1 MQAEVEEEEI
11 TTTAILK
18 SDFRYQNTVLTRCFL
33 FYDWYI
39 NDTFEIRKMEKSKIN
54 TAEFRSLCPVATG
67 LDILGDKWTLL
78 ILRDMIWGHK
88 SLFSEFK
95 ESPEHM
101 PSKMLSNRLKK
112 LEEFG
117 FISKKAGITNKKNV
131 YYLME
136 DKGID
141 AFPIMI
147 EMAIFTSK
155 HFFDYLGTTYTKESR
170 GVMIKNKKE
179 YIADM
184 VKQYKKFKKGITI

>member
-1 MQAEVEEEEI
+1 MG
-11 TTTAILK
+11 K
-18 SDFRYQNTVLTRCFL
+18 STN
-33 FYDWYI
+33 I
-39 NDTFEIRKMEKSKIN
+39 
-54 TAEFRSLCPVATG
+54 TAEFRSLCPVATS

-78 ILRDMIWGHK
+78 ILRDMIWRHK
-88 SLFSEFK
+88 CLFSEFK
-95 ESPEHM
+95 ESPEHI

-112 LEEFG
+112 LEALG
-117 FISKKAGITNKKNV
+117 FISKKEGLTNKKSV

-136 DKGID
+136 QKGID

-155 HFFDYLGTTYTKESR
+155 HFLDYLGSTYTKEPR

-184 VKQYKKFKKGITI
+184 VKQYKRFKKDVTI

>member
-1 MQAEVEEEEI
+1 MI
-11 TTTAILK
+11 KT
-18 SDFRYQNTVLTRCFL
+18 S
-33 FYDWYI
+33 
-39 NDTFEIRKMEKSKIN
+39 IN

-88 SLFSEFK
+88 CLFSEFK
-95 ESPEHM
+95 ESPENM

-112 LEEFG
+112 LEELG
-117 FISKKAGITNKKNV
+117 FISKKVGLTNKKSV

-136 DKGID
+136 DKGMD

-155 HFFDYLGTTYTKESR
+155 HFLDYLGSTYTKEAR

-179 YIADM
+179 YIAGM
-184 VKQYKKFKKGITI
+184 VKQYKSFKKSIVF

>member
-1 MQAEVEEEEI
+1 
-11 TTTAILK
+11 
-18 SDFRYQNTVLTRCFL
+18 
-33 FYDWYI
+33 
-39 NDTFEIRKMEKSKIN
+39 MEKAAIN

-112 LEEFG
+112 LEELG
-117 FISKKAGITNKKNV
+117 FISKKVGLTNKKSV
-131 YYLME
+131 FYLME
-136 DKGID
+136 EKGID

-155 HFFDYLGTTYTKESR
+155 HYLDYLGTTYTKEPRS
-170 GVMIKNKKE
+170 VMIKNKKE
-179 YIADM
+179 YITDM
-184 VKQYKKFKKGITI
+184 VKQYKRFKKDVTI

>member
-1 MQAEVEEEEI
+1 MG
-11 TTTAILK
+11 
-18 SDFRYQNTVLTRCFL
+18 
-33 FYDWYI
+33 
-39 NDTFEIRKMEKSKIN
+39 KSKNI
-54 TAEFRSLCPVATG
+54 TAEFRSLCPVATS

-88 SLFSEFK
+88 CLFSEFK

-112 LEEFG
+112 LEELG
-117 FISKKAGITNKKNV
+117 FISKKVGLTNKKSI

-136 DKGID
+136 EKGID

-155 HFFDYLGTTYTKESR
+155 HFLDYLGSTYTKEAR

-184 VKQYKKFKKGITI
+184 VKQYKRFKKGIVL

>member
-1 MQAEVEEEEI
+1 MGKIA
-11 TTTAILK
+11 
-18 SDFRYQNTVLTRCFL
+18 
-33 FYDWYI
+33 
-39 NDTFEIRKMEKSKIN
+39 IN

-112 LEEFG
+112 LEELG
-117 FISKKAGITNKKNV
+117 FISKKVGLTNKKSI
-131 YYLME
+131 YYFME
-136 DKGID
+136 EKGID

-155 HFFDYLGTTYTKESR
+155 HFFDYLGSTYTKEAR
-170 GVMIKNKKE
+170 GIMIKNKKE
-179 YIADM
+179 YIADL
-184 VKQYKKFKKGITI
+184 VKQYKRFKKDVTI

>member
-1 MQAEVEEEEI
+1 
-11 TTTAILK
+11 
-18 SDFRYQNTVLTRCFL
+18 
-33 FYDWYI
+33 
-39 NDTFEIRKMEKSKIN
+39 MEKAAIN

-112 LEEFG
+112 LEELG
-117 FISKKAGITNKKNV
+117 FISKKVGLTNKKSV
-131 YYLME
+131 FYLME
-136 DKGID
+136 EKGID

-155 HFFDYLGTTYTKESR
+155 HYLDYLGTTYTKELRS
-170 GVMIKNKKE
+170 VMIKNKKE
-179 YIADM
+179 YITDM
-184 VKQYKKFKKGITI
+184 VKQYKRFKKDVTI

>member
-1 MQAEVEEEEI
+1 MGKIA
-11 TTTAILK
+11 
-18 SDFRYQNTVLTRCFL
+18 
-33 FYDWYI
+33 
-39 NDTFEIRKMEKSKIN
+39 IN

-112 LEEFG
+112 LEELG
-117 FISKKAGITNKKNV
+117 FISKKVGLTNKKSV
-131 YYLME
+131 FYLME
-136 DKGID
+136 AKGMD

-155 HFFDYLGTTYTKESR
+155 HFIDYLGTTYTKEPR

-184 VKQYKKFKKGITI
+184 VKQYKRFKKGIVI

>member
-1 MQAEVEEEEI
+1 MA
-11 TTTAILK
+11 K
-18 SDFRYQNTVLTRCFL
+18 ST
-33 FYDWYI
+33 I
-39 NDTFEIRKMEKSKIN
+39 NST
-54 TAEFRSLCPVATG
+54 EFRSLCPVATG

-88 SLFSEFK
+88 CLFSEFK

-112 LEEFG
+112 LEELG
-117 FISKKAGITNKKNV
+117 FISKKVGIANKKSV

-136 DKGID
+136 EKGID

-155 HFFDYLGTTYTKESR
+155 HYIDYLGSTYTKEAR

-179 YIADM
+179 YIADL
-184 VKQYKKFKKGITI
+184 VKQYKRFKKALVI

>member
-1 MQAEVEEEEI
+1 MVK
-11 TTTAILK
+11 T
-18 SDFRYQNTVLTRCFL
+18 S
-33 FYDWYI
+33 
-39 NDTFEIRKMEKSKIN
+39 IN
-54 TAEFRSLCPVATG
+54 TSEFRSLCPVATG
-67 LDILGDKWTLL
+67 LDILGDNWTLL

-88 SLFSEFK
+88 CLFSEFK

-112 LEEFG
+112 LEKLG
-117 FISKKAGITNKKNV
+117 FISKKVGLANKKSV

-136 DKGID
+136 DKGMD

-155 HFFDYLGTTYTKESR
+155 HFLDYLGSTYTKEAR

-184 VKQYKKFKKGITI
+184 VKQYKRFKKSLVI

>member
-1 MQAEVEEEEI
+1 MA
-11 TTTAILK
+11 K
-18 SDFRYQNTVLTRCFL
+18 ST
-33 FYDWYI
+33 I
-39 NDTFEIRKMEKSKIN
+39 NST
-54 TAEFRSLCPVATG
+54 EFRSLCPVATG

-88 SLFSEFK
+88 CLFSEFK

-112 LEEFG
+112 LEELG
-117 FISKKAGITNKKNV
+117 FISKKEGIANKKSV

-136 DKGID
+136 EKGID

-155 HFFDYLGTTYTKESR
+155 HYIDYLGSTYTKEAR
-170 GVMIKNKKE
+170 GVMITNKKE
-179 YIADM
+179 YIADL
-184 VKQYKKFKKGITI
+184 VKQYKRFKKRLVI

>member
-1 MQAEVEEEEI
+1 MGK
-11 TTTAILK
+11 T
-18 SDFRYQNTVLTRCFL
+18 S
-33 FYDWYI
+33 
-39 NDTFEIRKMEKSKIN
+39 IN
-54 TAEFRSLCPVATG
+54 TSEFRSLCPVATG

-88 SLFSEFK
+88 CLFSEFK

-112 LEEFG
+112 LEELG
-117 FISKKAGITNKKNV
+117 FISKKVGLANKKSV

-136 DKGID
+136 DKGMD

-155 HFFDYLGTTYTKESR
+155 HFLDYLGSTYTKEAR

-179 YIADM
+179 YIANL
-184 VKQYKKFKKGITI
+184 VKEYKKFKKSIVF

>member
-1 MQAEVEEEEI
+1 
-11 TTTAILK
+11 
-18 SDFRYQNTVLTRCFL
+18 
-33 FYDWYI
+33 
-39 NDTFEIRKMEKSKIN
+39 MEKLTNHN

-67 LDILGDKWTLL
+67 LDIIGDKWTLL

-112 LEEFG
+112 LEELE
-117 FISKKAGITNKKNV
+117 FISKKVGVTNKKSI
-131 YYLME
+131 YYLIE
-136 DKGID
+136 DKGMD

-155 HFFDYLGTTYTKESR
+155 HFYDHLGNTYTKESR
-170 GVMIKNKKE
+170 GIMITKKKE
-179 YIADM
+179 YIADL
-184 VKQYKKFKKGITI
+184 VKKYKKFKKNLVL

>member
-1 MQAEVEEEEI
+1 MAKI
-11 TTTAILK
+11 T
-18 SDFRYQNTVLTRCFL
+18 
-33 FYDWYI
+33 I
-39 NDTFEIRKMEKSKIN
+39 NST
-54 TAEFRSLCPVATG
+54 EFRSLCPVATG

-88 SLFSEFK
+88 CLFSEFK

-112 LEEFG
+112 LEELG
-117 FISKKAGITNKKNV
+117 FISKKDGIANKKSV

-136 DKGID
+136 EKGID

-155 HFFDYLGTTYTKESR
+155 HYIDYLGSTYTKEAR
-170 GVMIKNKKE
+170 GVMITNKKE
-179 YIADM
+179 YIADL
-184 VKQYKKFKKGITI
+184 VKQYKRFKKRLVI

>member
-1 MQAEVEEEEI
+1 MA
-11 TTTAILK
+11 K
-18 SDFRYQNTVLTRCFL
+18 ST
-33 FYDWYI
+33 I
-39 NDTFEIRKMEKSKIN
+39 NST
-54 TAEFRSLCPVATG
+54 EFRSLCPVATG

-88 SLFSEFK
+88 CLFSEFK

-112 LEEFG
+112 LEELG
-117 FISKKAGITNKKNV
+117 FISKKEGIANKKSV

-136 DKGID
+136 EKGID

-155 HFFDYLGTTYTKESR
+155 HYIDYLGSTYTKEAR

-179 YIADM
+179 YIADL
-184 VKQYKKFKKGITI
+184 VKQYKRFKNSLVI

>member
-1 MQAEVEEEEI
+1 MA
-11 TTTAILK
+11 K
-18 SDFRYQNTVLTRCFL
+18 ST
-33 FYDWYI
+33 
-39 NDTFEIRKMEKSKIN
+39 IN
-54 TAEFRSLCPVATG
+54 TTEFRSLCPVATG

-88 SLFSEFK
+88 CLFSEFK

-112 LEEFG
+112 LEELG
-117 FISKKAGITNKKNV
+117 FISKKVGIANKKSV

-136 DKGID
+136 EKGID

-155 HFFDYLGTTYTKESR
+155 HYIDYLGSTYTKEAR

-179 YIADM
+179 YIADL
-184 VKQYKKFKKGITI
+184 VKQYKRFKKGLVI